1 MCELFGTMK
10 TADQIFIDAFKK
22 AQEALGLV
30 HFRTH
35 FEADPTLKSYADIHR
50 NSVECTAYVR
60 FNSPLMEKDKVLIS
74 TAVHEVAHLLVH
86 DLRWAQQSAPDHI
99 ADTEDERIASRLEP
113 LLLRAIFPNQ
123 RQK

>member
-1 MCELFGTMK
+1 MK
-10 TADQIFIDAFKK
+10 TADQIFIDAFKRT
-22 AQEALGLV
+22 QEALGLV

-35 FEADPTLKSYADIHR
+35 FEVDPTLKSYADIHR

-60 FNSPLMEKDKVLIS
+60 FNPSLMEQDKVLIS

-99 ADTEDERIASRLEP
+99 ADTEDERVASRLEP

-123 RQK
+123 KQK